1 MRPAKPAWRRNLSG
15 RPAVLPASFD
25 CPISA
30 TERGAK
36 RASGSLLSA
45 LSAEGWPCGEGWTCG
60 CTALFRCI
68 GLPCALVEAAVE
80 NLLGDAVLEDFHR
93 SARDHPAAA
102 AAHAVFH
109 QGIPAVAG
117 RAHGLHRPVCHLEA
131 REIGGRTG
139 EGGPV
144 GG

>member
-30 TERGAK
+30 TERGAN
-36 RASGSLLSA
+36 RASYSVRPPLLSGA
-45 LSAEGWPCGEGWTCG
+45 GWGAASGF
-60 CTALFRCI
+60 TALFRCI
-68 GLPCALVEAAVE
+68 GLPGPLIEAAVE
-80 NLLGDAVLEDFHR
+80 NLFGDAVLENLHR

-109 QGIPAVAG
+109 HGLAAVAR
-117 RAHGLHRPVCHLEA
+117 RAHGLHRLVGDIAAGAIAGRLGE
-131 REIGGRTG
+131 RGLIGG
-139 EGGPV
+139 P
-144 GG
+144 